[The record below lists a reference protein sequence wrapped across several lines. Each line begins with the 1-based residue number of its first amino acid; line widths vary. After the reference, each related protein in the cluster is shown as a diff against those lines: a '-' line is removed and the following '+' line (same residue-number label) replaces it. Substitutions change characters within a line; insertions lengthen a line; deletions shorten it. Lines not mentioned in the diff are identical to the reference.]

1 MTTAMTT
8 AMTTQPTYR
17 AAGFFLLRAPILP
30 LAEFTTVLADRAEP
44 APDRLAH
51 LRTEGRARLRELA
64 GRPRVAQA
72 LHVAS
77 PSLTAAITR
86 PGFASAQGRK
96 ADRAYSSLLRYVTR
110 MSSRPTPYGL
120 FSGVGVGTFEPT
132 TSLRLAADPV
142 ACTRTRSDVGWLLAL
157 IKEIERNPDLA
168 AQLRVTVNPLLYR
181 VGDRAVLP
189 FADIHG
195 QEDNR
200 QVGFR
205 VTEPAALALELASLP
220 GATYLDLL
228 EGVRA
233 GISGATPEQVRGLV
247 ERLWELHVLTSD
259 LRPASTVAL
268 PEEDL
273 TKRLDGVPGC
283 ADLQAQLRQL
293 RVLASAVDEAGGRAG
308 LERLE
313 ELTAHQRRLTPGY
326 SGETYQ
332 LDTGLALAG
341 HALPV
346 DVGAAATEAA
356 DALLRLGA
364 WPRRHHHLV
373 EYHAAFLERYGVNAE
388 VPLLELLS
396 PELGMEAPPTYLS
409 PPRSYPLPTIPEEGA
424 RQRDMV
430 LAALAAEALYRGR
443 DELELTDERLDR
455 LAVWR
460 PGHPHPSVRPTL
472 DLYAQL
478 AAESLEALA
487 RGDWRLVVAPSGTTD
502 GARTFGRFFDLLGEE
517 SLARLVD
524 YARAEEAL
532 CSDAVFAE
540 LSYVTPF
547 GRAGNVTVH
556 PLLRRYEICVNTA
569 PSMGPEGQ
577 IPLTDIL
584 VAATADRFSLRSR
597 RLGKELVVTQSHLLA
612 QTGAPNVCRL
622 LLELSQDGFMPLPVF
637 DWGTAAA
644 APFLPRVVRGRVVL
658 SPAQWTLSARRLGG
672 DGVLADPDAFFD
684 AVQAWR
690 RDWRV
695 PRHVY
700 LVWMDN
706 RLLMDLEHPLCVDEL
721 RTELRRAAGLV
732 PASGVPLQEMLP
744 SFDQAWLTD
753 GAGRRYLNEIVV
765 PLLARDPGSVR
776 RSGGPPIA
784 APVDGPSSG
793 GGAARLPETVASR
806 RRLVGSEWVYLKLYS
821 AVSQHDDVISG
832 PVPELVHE
840 LRAGGLLDR
849 WFYLRYCDSSP
860 HLRLRLRA
868 GCAADVAAVQAAC
881 AAWSRHLVG
890 SGLASDLSF
899 VSYDPELERYGGPDL
914 FDLVESVF
922 EVNSDIS
929 VELVRLL
936 HRHGGDLDP
945 EVVCVLAMHAL
956 CRDWGLDPIRDIRPD
971 AGVEVDDTVR
981 SRFRAVAPV
990 LCDLLAPWDRHPDP
1004 VARAQA
1010 ATLVP
1015 ALAPQRDRV
1024 AAAGARARELSAAG
1038 RLTGDERTVLSSLVH
1053 MQVNRLLGM
1062 DQERERQC
1070 HQLWSLARRSIQR
1083 RPAT

>member
-1 MTTAMTT
+1 
-8 AMTTQPTYR
+8 MTTQPTYR
-17 AAGFFLLRAPILP
+17 AAGFFLLRAPILA
-30 LAEFTTVLADRAEP
+30 LAEFSTVTADRAGP
-44 APDRLAH
+44 APDRLAR
-51 LRTEGRARLRELA
+51 LRTGGRARLRELA
-64 GRPRVAQA
+64 EDPRVARA

-96 ADRAYSSLLRYVTR
+96 ADRGYSSLLRYVTR
-110 MSSRPTPYGL
+110 MASRPTPYGL
-120 FSGVGVGTFEPT
+120 FSGVGMGTFEPT

-142 ACTRTRSDVGWLLAL
+142 AGTRTRADVGWLLAL
-157 IKEIERNPDLA
+157 IKEIESNPE
-168 AQLRVTVNPLLYR
+168 QLRVTVNPLLYR

-195 QEDNR
+195 QQDNR

-205 VTEPAALALELASLP
+205 VTKPVELALELAGRP
-220 GATYLDLL
+220 GVTYLDLL

-233 GISGATPEQVRGLV
+233 GISGATAEQVSGLLR
-247 ERLWELHVLTSD
+247 RLWELHVLTSD

-293 RVLASAVDEAGGRAG
+293 RALAGAVDEAGTWR
-308 LERLE
+308 ERLD

-332 LDTGLALAG
+332 LDTGLALTG
-341 HALPV
+341 HALTAE
-346 DVGAAATEAA
+346 VGDAAAEAA

-364 WPRRHHHLV
+364 WPQRHHHLV

-409 PPRSYPLPTIPEEGA
+409 PPRSYPLPVLPEEST

-430 LAALAAEALYRGR
+430 LAALAAEALSRGQH
-443 DELELTDERLDR
+443 ELELTDQRLDL
-455 LAVWR
+455 LAGWR
-460 PGHPHPSVRPTL
+460 SGHSSPALRPAL

-478 AAESLEALA
+478 AAESVEALQ

-517 SLARLVD
+517 SLTRLVG

-532 CSDAVFAE
+532 CPGAVFAE
-540 LSYVTPF
+540 LSYLTPF
-547 GRAGNVTVH
+547 GRAGNVTIH

-569 PSMGPEGQ
+569 PSVGPEGQ

-584 VAATADRFSLRSR
+584 VTATVDRFALRSR
-597 RLGKELVVTQSHLLA
+597 RLGKELIVTQSHLLA

-622 LLELSQDGFMPLPVF
+622 LLELSQDGCPPLPVF
-637 DWGTAAA
+637 EWGTMAA
-644 APFLPRVVRGRVVL
+644 APSLPRVVRGRVVL
-658 SPAQWTLSARRLGG
+658 SSAQWNLSARRLGG
-672 DGVLADPDAFFD
+672 DGVLADPVACFD

-690 RDWRV
+690 HDWRV

-706 RLLMDLEHPLCVDEL
+706 RLLLDLEHPLCLDEL
-721 RTELRRAAGLV
+721 RAELRRAAELV
-732 PASGVPLQEMLP
+732 PASGVVLQEMLP
-744 SFDQAWLTD
+744 GFDQVWLTD

-765 PLLARDPGSVR
+765 PLLARDPESVR
-776 RSGGPPIA
+776 PPHLAAVPGRSSPGRSGM
-784 APVDGPSSG
+784 
-793 GGAARLPETVASR
+793 ARLPETVAGR
-806 RRLVGSEWVYLKLYS
+806 RRLVGSEWVYLKLYC
-821 AVSQHDDVISG
+821 AGSQHDGVISG
-832 PVPELVHE
+832 PLRDLVAD

-849 WFYLRYCDSSP
+849 WFYLRYCDSSS

-868 GCAADVAAVQAAC
+868 TGAADVPAVQAAC
-881 AAWSRHLVG
+881 AGWSQHLV
-890 SGLASDLSF
+890 SCGLASDLAF
-899 VSYDPELERYGGPDL
+899 VSYDPEIERYGGPEL

-922 EVNSDIS
+922 EVNSDVC
-929 VELVRLL
+929 VELVRRL
-936 HRHGGDLDP
+936 HQQGSDLDP
-945 EVVCVLAMHAL
+945 EVVCVLAMHEL
-956 CRDWGLDPIRDIRPD
+956 CRGWGLDPIRDIRPD
-971 AGVEVDDTVR
+971 AGIEVDDAVR
-981 SRFRAVAPV
+981 ARFRAVAPT
-990 LCDLLAPWDRHPDP
+990 LCDLLVPWDRHPDP

-1010 ATLVP
+1010 A
-1015 ALAPQRDRV
+1015 ALGVALEPQRDRV
-1024 AAAGARARELSAAG
+1024 AAAGARARELAAAG
-1038 RLTGDERTVLSSLVH
+1038 LLAGDERSVLSSLVH

-1062 DQERERQC
+1062 DAQREQQC

-1083 RPAT
+1083 RPRT